1 VTGGL
6 RLPFRNHVPTIA
18 PDAFVAANATLIG
31 QVEIG
36 ARANIWFGCVLR
48 GDLAAIH
55 VGALTNVQDGT
66 VVHVSSVANGAT
78 WIGER
83 VTIGH
88 MALVHACR
96 LEDRCF
102 VGMKACVMDG
112 AVVETGAWI
121 AAGAVVES
129 GAMVAAGAL
138 VTPNKRVKK
147 GELWA
152 GSPAKFFRALTPVDL
167 ADFEATA
174 RHYCDLADEY
184 RQAG

>member
-1 VTGGL
+1 VSGGV
-6 RLPFRNHVPTIA
+6 RLSYRNHLPTVS

-66 VVHVSSVANGAT
+66 VVHVSSVKNGDT

-88 MALVHACR
+88 MALIHACR
-96 LEDRCF
+96 LEDRSF

-121 AAGAVVES
+121 AAGAVV
-129 GAMVAAGAL
+129 
-138 VTPNKRVKK
+138 TPGKRVKS

-152 GSPAKFFRALTPVDL
+152 GTPARFLRPVTAEEMHYIETLPERYAEL
-167 ADFEATA
+167 AEQ
-174 RHYCDLADEY
+174 Y
-184 RQAG
+184 R

>member
-1 VTGGL
+1 VIGGL
-6 RLPFRNHVPTIA
+6 LLPFHDRLPVIA
-18 PDAFVAANATLIG
+18 ADAFVARNATLIG

-48 GDLAAIH
+48 ADLAPIR

-88 MALVHACR
+88 MALIHACR

-121 AAGAVVES
+121 AAGAVV
-129 GAMVAAGAL
+129 
-138 VTPNKRVKK
+138 TPGKRVKS

-152 GSPAKFFRALTPVDL
+152 GTPARRLRAVTAEEMHYIETLPERYAEL
-167 ADFEATA
+167 AEQH
-174 RHYCDLADEY
+174 R
-184 RQAG
+184 

>member
-1 VTGGL
+1 MSGGV
-6 RLPFRNHVPTIA
+6 RLPFRNHLPVVA

-55 VGALTNVQDGT
+55 VGALTNLQDGT
-66 VVHVSSVANGAT
+66 VVHVSSVKDGDT
-78 WIGER
+78 WIGDG

-88 MALVHACR
+88 MALIHACR
-96 LEDRCF
+96 LEDRSF

-121 AAGAVVES
+121 AAGAVV
-129 GAMVAAGAL
+129 
-138 VTPNKRVKK
+138 TPGKRVRS

-152 GSPAKFFRALTPVDL
+152 GTPARLMRAVTV
-167 ADFEATA
+167 EET
-174 RHYCDLADEY
+174 HYIETLPERYAELADEY
-184 RQAG
+184 R

>member
-1 VTGGL
+1 VSDGV
-6 RLPFRNHVPTIA
+6 RLPFRNHLPTVA

-66 VVHVSSVANGAT
+66 VVHVSSVKNGAT

-88 MALVHACR
+88 MALIHACR

-121 AAGAVVES
+121 AAGAVV
-129 GAMVAAGAL
+129 
-138 VTPNKRVKK
+138 TPGKRVKS
-147 GELWA
+147 GELWT
-152 GSPAKFFRALTPVDL
+152 GTPARLMRAVTAEEMHYIETLPERYAEL
-167 ADFEATA
+167 AEQ
-174 RHYCDLADEY
+174 Y
-184 RQAG
+184 R

>member
-1 VTGGL
+1 MTGGL

-36 ARANIWFGCVLR
+36 ARANIWFSCVLR

-88 MALVHACR
+88 MALIHACR

-121 AAGAVVES
+121 AAGAVV
-129 GAMVAAGAL
+129 
-138 VTPNKRVKK
+138 TPGKRVKS

-152 GSPAKFFRALTPVDL
+152 GTPARLLRPVSAEEGRYIETLPERYAEL
-167 ADFEATA
+167 AEQ
-174 RHYCDLADEY
+174 Y
-184 RQAG
+184 R

>member
-1 VTGGL
+1 MTGGVL
-6 RLPFRNHVPTIA
+6 LPFRNHIPAIA
-18 PDAFVAANATLIG
+18 PHAFVAANATLIG

-48 GDLAAIH
+48 GDLASIH

-88 MALVHACR
+88 MALIHACR

-121 AAGAVVES
+121 AAGAVV
-129 GAMVAAGAL
+129 
-138 VTPNKRVKK
+138 TPGKRVKS

-152 GSPAKFFRALTPVDL
+152 GTPARLLRAVTAEEAQYIETLPERYAEL
-167 ADFEATA
+167 AEQ
-174 RHYCDLADEY
+174 Y
-184 RQAG
+184 R

>member
-1 VTGGL
+1 VSGGV
-6 RLPFRNHVPTIA
+6 RLPYRNHLPTVA

-66 VVHVSSVANGAT
+66 VVHVSSVKHGDT

-88 MALVHACR
+88 MALIHACR
-96 LEDRCF
+96 LEDRSF

-121 AAGAVVES
+121 AAGAVV
-129 GAMVAAGAL
+129 
-138 VTPNKRVKK
+138 TPGKRVKS

-152 GSPAKFFRALTPVDL
+152 GTPARFLRPVTAEEMHYIETLPERYAEL
-167 ADFEATA
+167 AEQ
-174 RHYCDLADEY
+174 Y
-184 RQAG
+184 R

>member
-1 VTGGL
+1 VTGGVL
-6 RLPFRNHVPTIA
+6 LPFRNHVPAIA

-48 GDLAAIH
+48 GDLAPIH

-88 MALVHACR
+88 MALIHACR

-121 AAGAVVES
+121 GAGAVV
-129 GAMVAAGAL
+129 
-138 VTPNKRVKK
+138 TPGKRVKS
-147 GELWA
+147 GELWT
-152 GSPAKFFRALTPVDL
+152 GTPARLLRAVTAEEAHYIETLPERYAEL
-167 ADFEATA
+167 AEQ
-174 RHYCDLADEY
+174 Y
-184 RQAG
+184 R

>member
-1 VTGGL
+1 VTGGVL
-6 RLPFRNHVPTIA
+6 LPFRNHVPAIA
-18 PDAFVAANATLIG
+18 PDAFVAPNVTLIG

-48 GDLAAIH
+48 GDLASIH

-88 MALVHACR
+88 MALIHACR

-121 AAGAVVES
+121 AAGAVV
-129 GAMVAAGAL
+129 
-138 VTPNKRVKK
+138 TPGKRVKS

-152 GSPAKFFRALTPVDL
+152 GTPARLLRAVTAEEAHYIETLPERYAEL
-167 ADFEATA
+167 AEQ
-174 RHYCDLADEY
+174 Y
-184 RQAG
+184 R

>member
-1 VTGGL
+1 VTGGVL
-6 RLPFRNHVPTIA
+6 LPFRNHLPVIA

-36 ARANIWFGCVLR
+36 TRANIWFGCVLR
-48 GDLAAIH
+48 ADLASIR

-88 MALVHACR
+88 MALIHACR

-121 AAGAVVES
+121 AAGAVV
-129 GAMVAAGAL
+129 
-138 VTPNKRVKK
+138 TPGKRVKS

-152 GSPAKFFRALTPVDL
+152 GTPARLLRAVTAEEAQYIETLPERYAEL
-167 ADFEATA
+167 AEQ
-174 RHYCDLADEY
+174 Y
-184 RQAG
+184 R

>member
-1 VTGGL
+1 VSGGV
-6 RLPFRNHVPTIA
+6 RLPYRNHLPTVS

-48 GDLAAIH
+48 ADLAAIH

-66 VVHVSSVANGAT
+66 VVHVSSVRNGDT

-88 MALVHACR
+88 MALIHACR
-96 LEDRCF
+96 LEDHSF

-121 AAGAVVES
+121 AAGAVV
-129 GAMVAAGAL
+129 
-138 VTPNKRVKK
+138 TPGKRVKS

-152 GSPAKFFRALTPVDL
+152 GTPARPMRAVTAEEMHYIETLPERYAEL
-167 ADFEATA
+167 AEQ
-174 RHYCDLADEY
+174 Y
-184 RQAG
+184 R

>member
-1 VTGGL
+1 VTGGVL
-6 RLPFRNHVPTIA
+6 LPFRNYVPAIA

-48 GDLAAIH
+48 GDLASIH

-88 MALVHACR
+88 MALIHACR

-112 AVVETGAWI
+112 AVVETGAWV
-121 AAGAVVES
+121 AAGAVV
-129 GAMVAAGAL
+129 
-138 VTPNKRVKK
+138 TPGKRVPK
-147 GELWA
+147 GQLWA
-152 GSPAKFFRALTPVDL
+152 GTPARYLRDITEE
-167 ADFEATA
+167 EARYIDELP
-174 RHYCDLADEY
+174 RHYAQLAAAY
-184 RQAG
+184 R

>member
-121 AAGAVVES
+121 AAGAVV
-129 GAMVAAGAL
+129 
-138 VTPNKRVKK
+138 TPGKRVKS

-152 GSPAKFFRALTPVDL
+152 GTPARLLRAVT
-167 ADFEATA
+167 AEEA
-174 RHYCDLADEY
+174 HYIETLPERYAELSEQY
-184 RQAG
+184 R

>member
-1 VTGGL
+1 VTGGVL
-6 RLPFRNHVPTIA
+6 LPFRNYVPAIA

-36 ARANIWFGCVLR
+36 ARTNIWFGCVLR
-48 GDLAAIH
+48 GDLAAIR

-88 MALVHACR
+88 MALIHACR

-121 AAGAVVES
+121 AAGAVV
-129 GAMVAAGAL
+129 
-138 VTPNKRVKK
+138 TPGKRVKS

-152 GSPAKFFRALTPVDL
+152 GTPARLLRAVTAEETRYIETLPERYAEL
-167 ADFEATA
+167 AEQ
-174 RHYCDLADEY
+174 Y
-184 RQAG
+184 R

>member
-1 VTGGL
+1 VTGGML
-6 RLPFRNHVPTIA
+6 LPFRNHVPAIA

-48 GDLAAIH
+48 GDLASIH

-88 MALVHACR
+88 MALIHACR

-121 AAGAVVES
+121 AAGAVV
-129 GAMVAAGAL
+129 
-138 VTPNKRVKK
+138 TPGKRVKS

-152 GSPAKFFRALTPVDL
+152 GTPARLLRAVTAEEAHYIETLPERYAEL
-167 ADFEATA
+167 AEQ
-174 RHYCDLADEY
+174 Y
-184 RQAG
+184 R

>member
-1 VTGGL
+1 MTGGVL
-6 RLPFRNHVPTIA
+6 LPFHNHMPRVA
-18 PDAFVAANATLIG
+18 PDAFVAPNATVIG

-48 GDLAAIH
+48 GDRASIH

-88 MALVHACR
+88 MALIHACR

-121 AAGAVVES
+121 AAGAVV
-129 GAMVAAGAL
+129 
-138 VTPNKRVKK
+138 TPGKRVKS
-147 GELWA
+147 GDLWA
-152 GSPAKFFRALTPVDL
+152 GTPARLLRAVTAEEAHYIETLPERYAEL
-167 ADFEATA
+167 AEQ
-174 RHYCDLADEY
+174 Y
-184 RQAG
+184 R

>member
-1 VTGGL
+1 MTGGVL
-6 RLPFRNHVPTIA
+6 LPFRNHVPAIA

-31 QVEIG
+31 QIEIG

-48 GDLAAIH
+48 GDLAPIH

-88 MALVHACR
+88 MALIHACR

-121 AAGAVVES
+121 AAGAVV
-129 GAMVAAGAL
+129 
-138 VTPNKRVKK
+138 TPGKRVKS

-152 GSPAKFFRALTPVDL
+152 GTPARLLRAVTAEEAHYIETLPERYAEL
-167 ADFEATA
+167 AEQ
-174 RHYCDLADEY
+174 Y
-184 RQAG
+184 R

>member
-1 VTGGL
+1 VSGGV
-6 RLPFRNHVPTIA
+6 RLPYRNHLPTVS

-66 VVHVSSVANGAT
+66 VVHVSSVKNGDT

-88 MALVHACR
+88 MALIHACR
-96 LEDRCF
+96 LEDRSF

-121 AAGAVVES
+121 AAGAVV
-129 GAMVAAGAL
+129 
-138 VTPNKRVKK
+138 TPGKRVKS

-152 GSPAKFFRALTPVDL
+152 GTPARFLRPVTAEEMHYIETLPERYAEL
-167 ADFEATA
+167 AEQ
-174 RHYCDLADEY
+174 Y
-184 RQAG
+184 R

>member
-1 VTGGL
+1 VSGGL
-6 RLPFRNHVPTIA
+6 IRPFRNHVPEIA

-31 QVEIG
+31 RVEVG
-36 ARANIWFGCVLR
+36 ARANIWYGCVLR

-66 VVHVSSVANGAT
+66 VVHVSSVKGGDT

-88 MALVHACR
+88 LALIHACR
-96 LEDRCF
+96 LEDGCF

-121 AAGAVVES
+121 AAGAVV
-129 GAMVAAGAL
+129 
-138 VTPNKRVKK
+138 TPGKRVKR

-152 GSPAKFFRALTPVDL
+152 GTPARFLRAV
-167 ADFEATA
+167 AAEEARYIETLPERYA
-174 RHYCDLADEY
+174 ALADEH
-184 RQAG
+184 R

>member
-1 VTGGL
+1 MIGGVL
-6 RLPFRNHVPTIA
+6 LPFRHHLPVIA
-18 PDAFVAANATLIG
+18 ADAFVARNATLIG

-36 ARANIWFGCVLR
+36 ARANIWFGSVLR
-48 GDLAAIH
+48 ADLASIR

-88 MALVHACR
+88 MALIHACR

-121 AAGAVVES
+121 AAGAVV
-129 GAMVAAGAL
+129 
-138 VTPNKRVKK
+138 TPGKRVKS

-152 GSPAKFFRALTPVDL
+152 GTPARRLRAVTAEEMHYIETLPERYAEL
-167 ADFEATA
+167 AEQH
-174 RHYCDLADEY
+174 R
-184 RQAG
+184 